1 MRPEVTVKYSELY
14 ASSGD
19 SPTGFARCY
28 IYLPQDINFYKVKIY
43 TEGKLAKEYV
53 GKVSMP
59 AGDDGSFLIG
69 PLKAGTPNR
78 IELQVSVDG
87 ETYSSTSEID
97 APIEVIAEDATKR
110 PSVGWVKLTEQTIK
124 KVMWSWGGFESKT
137 DDILDYE
144 YGITTRPDIMPEWQE
159 KGQYAGAGR
168 DYAENKTYTLF
179 VRAVSKSG
187 YHSNTLTATATSLTD
202 TAHFTT
208 NLAGRLWDTKVYF
221 NDKGTIKKVKEI
233 YVNNGGKIAH
243 VRNTRRT
250 V

>member
-14 ASSGD
+14 ASGGD
-19 SPTGFARCY
+19 NPTGFARCY
-28 IYLPQDINFYKVKIY
+28 IYLPQDINFYKARIY
-43 TEGKLAKEYV
+43 TEGKKVKEY
-53 GKVSMP
+53 GAKVSMP
-59 AGDDGSFLIG
+59 AGDGGSFLIG
-69 PLKAGTPNR
+69 PLKVGAPNR

-87 ETYSSTSEID
+87 EVYSATSEID
-97 APIEVIAEDATKR
+97 APIEIISEDETKR
-110 PSVGWVKLTEQTIK
+110 PSVGWVKLTEQTNK

-168 DYAENKTYTLF
+168 EYAENKTYTLF
-179 VRAVSKSG
+179 VRAVSKNG
-187 YHSNTLTATATSLTD
+187 YHSNTLTATAKTLTD
-202 TAHFTT
+202 TAHVTA
-208 NLAGRLWDTKVYF
+208 NIAGRFWDAKVFF

-233 YVNNGGKIAH
+233 YINSGGKIAH